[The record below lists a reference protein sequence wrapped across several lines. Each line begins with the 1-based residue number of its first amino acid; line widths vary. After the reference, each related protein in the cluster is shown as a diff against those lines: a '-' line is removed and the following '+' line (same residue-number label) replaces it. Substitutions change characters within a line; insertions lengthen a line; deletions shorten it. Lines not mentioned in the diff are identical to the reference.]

1 MVSIINMK
9 KVILIVVLLLT
20 GWITVLSQRKVHLNV
35 FVENGSV
42 RIAKSLYR
50 IQGKYSDMD
59 AALSKLDHKIQKAR
73 QAGYLEA
80 NLDSLVSK
88 NDKLL
93 AFIHIGDKYFLN
105 RISHQGVNQKDS
117 MNFSFRLYNHKRIQ
131 LSEMA
136 KYQQKIIE
144 TYNNKGYPFA
154 KIYNDSVNIRNSKL
168 DVTWNLEKGK
178 FVVWDSIKLKGKL
191 KVRNEFIMK
200 YLDVSPN
207 SPYRENTLSKVSA
220 RINNLNFCREIKPA
234 EVEFVKNKAVLYTYL
249 DREASNRF
257 DGILGLQSDQDDD
270 ESLTVTGEIN
280 LLLNN
285 AFRVGEEIKLSWKK
299 ADPKSQ
305 DLTLGFMHPYLIG
318 NMGLD
323 FDFTLSKQ
331 DTTYLST
338 NLNFGFKLFQKGNR
352 HVKLYYEYHSSSLI
366 STSHLSGITV
376 LPDYADVKTQMGGV
390 GFNYSNLDYPFNPK
404 RGWQFNSSIGIGKHK
419 IKKNRK
425 IPDHL
430 YNGIDLNSS
439 VLNIKWKGEI
449 NFPLSNKISYRV
461 KNQSGFLKSDN
472 LFGNDLFKIG
482 GLNSL
487 RGFDEASFRA
497 SRYSIVS
504 NELRFIPERNT
515 SFYLF
520 TDLAYYKSE
529 ILDSSTEDYPI
540 GVGFGLSFAT
550 KAGVFSLNYASG
562 KQENQSFDLRSAKIH
577 FGFIS
582 RF

>member
-1 MVSIINMK
+1 MK
-9 KVILIVVLLLT
+9 KVILLGILFFA
-20 GWITVLSQRKVHLNV
+20 GWLTVLSQDKVQLDV
-35 FVENGSV
+35 VVENNFAS
-42 RIAKSLYR
+42 IAKSLSR
-50 IQGKYSDMD
+50 IQGKYPNVNAS
-59 AALSKLDHKIQKAR
+59 LSKLERKIQKAR
-73 QAGYLEA
+73 QTGYLEA

-93 AFIHIGDKYFLN
+93 AYIHIGDRYFIN
-105 RISHQGVNQKDS
+105 RISHRGINQKDS
-117 MNFSFRLYNHKRIQ
+117 MNFSFRLDGKKRIQ
-131 LSEMA
+131 LSEIE
-136 KYQQKIIE
+136 KFQQNIIE

-154 KIYNDSVNIRNSKL
+154 KIYNDSLRINKSGL
-168 DVTWNLEKGK
+168 EGFWNLDKGK
-178 FVVWDSIKLKGKL
+178 FVVWDSIKLRGKL
-191 KVRNEFIMK
+191 KVRKEFMMK
-200 YLDVSPN
+200 YLDIIPN
-207 SPYRENTLSKVSA
+207 TPFSEKTLNKVSA
-220 RINNLNFCREIKPA
+220 RINNLSFSREIKPS

-257 DGILGLQSDQDDD
+257 DGILGLQSDKNDN

-285 AFRVGEEIKLSWKK
+285 AFRIGEEIKLSWKK
-299 ADPKSQ
+299 IDTKSQ
-305 DLTLGFMHPYLIG
+305 DLALGFMHPYLVGNIG
-318 NMGLD
+318 FD
-323 FDFTLSKQ
+323 FDFNLFIQ
-331 DTTYLST
+331 DTTYLSV
-338 NLNFGFKLFQKGNR
+338 NLNLGLKLFQKGNR

-376 LPDYADVKTQMGGV
+376 LPDYADVKTHMGGV

-404 RGWQFNSSIGIGKHK
+404 RGWQFNGSIGLGSHK
-419 IKKNRK
+419 IKKNRN
-425 IPDHL
+425 IPDNL
-430 YNGIDLNSS
+430 YDGIDLSGS
-439 VLNIKWKGEI
+439 LLNINWRGEV
-449 NFPLSNKISYRV
+449 NFPISHKISYRL
-461 KNQSGFLKSDN
+461 KNQSGVLTADN

-487 RGFDEASFRA
+487 RGFDEAAFKVSK
-497 SRYSIVS
+497 YSIVS

-529 ILDSSTEDYPI
+529 ILKNSTEDYPV

-550 KAGVFSLNYASG
+550 KAGIFSLNYALG
-562 KQENQSFDLRSAKIH
+562 KQENQSFDLRNAKIH

>member
-1 MVSIINMK
+1 MK
-9 KVILIVVLLLT
+9 KIIFIGVFLLM
-20 GWITVLSQRKVHLNV
+20 GWITVLSQHKVQLNV
-35 FVENGSV
+35 FVENNSV

-50 IQGKYSDMD
+50 IQGKYSDVD
-59 AALSKLDHKIQKAR
+59 VALSKLDYKIQKAR
-73 QAGYLEA
+73 QLGYLEA

-168 DVTWNLEKGK
+168 DVTWNIEKGK

-200 YLDVSPN
+200 YLDVTPN
-207 SPYRENTLSKVSA
+207 SPFSENTLSKVSA
-220 RINNLNFCREIKPA
+220 RINNLSFCKELKPA

-249 DREASNRF
+249 DRQASNRF

-270 ESLTVTGEIN
+270 ESLAVTGEIN

-285 AFRVGEEIKLSWKK
+285 AFRIGEEIKLSWKK
-299 ADPKSQ
+299 IDTKSQ
-305 DLTLGFMHPYLIG
+305 DLTLGFMHPYLIR
-318 NMGLD
+318 NIGLD

-366 STSHLSGITV
+366 STSQLSGIAV
-376 LPDYADVKTQMGGV
+376 LPDYADVKTHMGGV

-419 IKKNRK
+419 IEKNRK
-425 IPDHL
+425 IPDRL

-472 LFGNDLFKIG
+472 LFVNDLFKIG

-504 NELRFIPERNT
+504 NELRFIPEKNT

>member
-1 MVSIINMK
+1 MK
-9 KVILIVVLLLT
+9 KVILIGTFLLM
-20 GWITVLSQRKVHLNV
+20 GCITVVSQDKIQLDVV
-35 FVENGSV
+35 VENNSL
-42 RIAKSLYR
+42 RIAKTLYR
-50 IQGKYSDMD
+50 IQGKYSDID
-59 AALSKLDHKIQKAR
+59 AAIRKLDYKIQKAR

-93 AFIHIGDKYFLN
+93 AFIHIGEKYLVN
-105 RISHQGVNQKDS
+105 NISHKGINQKDS
-117 MNFSFRLYNHKRIQ
+117 LNFSFRLANKKSIQ
-131 LSEMA
+131 LSEIE
-136 KYQQKIIE
+136 KYQQNIIE
-144 TYNNKGYPFA
+144 AYNNNGYPFA
-154 KIYNDSVNIRNSKL
+154 KIYNDSLSIRNSKL
-168 DVTWNLEKGK
+168 DGTWNFEKGK
-178 FVVWDSIKLKGKL
+178 FVVWDSLKLKGKL
-191 KVRNEFIMK
+191 KVRKEFMIK
-200 YLDVSPN
+200 YLDVVPN
-207 SPYRENTLSKVSA
+207 SPFSENTLNKVST

-234 EVEFVKNKAVLYTYL
+234 ELEFVKNKAVLYTYL

-285 AFRVGEEIKLSWKK
+285 AFRIGEEIKLSWKK
-299 ADPKSQ
+299 IDTKSQ
-305 DLTLGFMHPYLIG
+305 ELTLGFMHPYLIG
-318 NMGLD
+318 NIGLD

-338 NLNFGFKLFQKGNR
+338 NLNLGFKLFQKGNR
-352 HVKLYYEYHSSSLI
+352 HVKLFYDYHSSSLI
-366 STSHLSGITV
+366 STSHLSGVTV
-376 LPDYADVKTQMGGV
+376 LPNYADVKTHMVGV

-404 RGWQFNSSIGIGKHK
+404 RGWRFNSSFGLGTHK
-419 IKKNRK
+419 IEKNRK
-425 IPDHL
+425 IPDSL
-430 YNGIDLNSS
+430 YDGIDLSNS
-439 VLNIKWKGEI
+439 VLNVEWQGEVNI
-449 NFPLSNKISYRV
+449 PLSNKISYRV
-461 KNQSGFLKSDN
+461 KNQSGLLNTDN
-472 LFGNDLFKIG
+472 LFVNDLFKIG

-487 RGFDEASFRA
+487 RGFDEASFRV
-497 SRYSIVS
+497 SKYSIIS

-520 TDLAYYKSE
+520 TDFAYYKSE

-550 KAGVFSLNYASG
+550 KAGIFSLNYASG
-562 KQENQSFDLRSAKIH
+562 KQENQSFDLRSAKVH